1 MNTSE
6 LLGTLIVMMVRE
18 RLVHVASGWLGGITP
33 EGRGRGELRRH
44 WLKITS
50 KKVVLK

>member
-33 EGRGRGELRRH
+33 EGRGRGK
-44 WLKITS
+44 LKYDTG
-50 KKVVLK
+50 

>member
-6 LLGTLIVMMVRE
+6 LLGTLIVMVRE

-44 WLKITS
+44 WLEITS

>member
-18 RLVHVASGWLGGITP
+18 RLVHVASGWVGSH
-33 EGRGRGELRRH
+33 LRD
-44 WLKITS
+44 
-50 KKVVLK
+50 VAVEN